1 MLEVRETRLPGV
13 GTKFTLRTTR
23 GEKVS
28 SVVHLDGM
36 REIYHWSDADEEPH
50 VLTLNDEEARQLGA
64 IIGGVVYRPQYEHYG
79 NYVPTVLPL
88 RYDAFLHIDQTTA
101 VRPLFPPLAE
111 EVEEEMP
118 ETFPTGV

>member
-13 GTKFTLRTTR
+13 GTKFTLRTGR

-36 REIYHWSDADEEPH
+36 REIYHYTDEDDEPH

-64 IIGGVVYRPQYEHYG
+64 IIGGVVYRPQLVEDLE
-79 NYVPTVLPL
+79 VALKDLVMEWIELPPAA
-88 RYDAFLHIDQTTA
+88 RWWA
-101 VRPLFPPLAE
+101 
-111 EVEEEMP
+111 
-118 ETFPTGV
+118 